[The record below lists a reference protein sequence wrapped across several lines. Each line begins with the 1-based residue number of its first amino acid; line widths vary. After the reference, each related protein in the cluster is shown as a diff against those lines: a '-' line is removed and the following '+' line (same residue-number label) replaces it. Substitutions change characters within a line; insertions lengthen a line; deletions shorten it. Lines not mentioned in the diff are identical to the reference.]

1 MLSLSSQ
8 PLKWFLVICQVVWL
22 TGCVNLTYY
31 AQAVGGH
38 MDLLHRSK
46 PISAIIADPDVDH
59 QLRNSLARVVILRD
73 FASRELKL
81 PDNKSYTSY
90 ADLQRPYAVWNV
102 FASPELSVE
111 LKKWCFIK
119 AGCVGY
125 RGFFSQAKAERYAEK
140 LKDEGY
146 DTYVGGIRAYSTL
159 GWFNDPILNTF
170 IGSPEMDLARLIFH
184 ELAHQVVYVPGDTVF
199 NESFATAVEHE
210 GVARWF
216 KRNGSVS
223 EQIAFNVRH
232 EMETVFTELVLGYR
246 KRLQVVFSSD
256 ISDVEKRAAKAQIFD
271 DLHEE
276 YLQIKATQPEF
287 SRYEAWFKQQP
298 NNARLATVA
307 IYTQLLPAFQ
317 ALLEQ
322 QNGDMDQFFN
332 VVKEISK
339 LSKDERAFVLQ
350 TAVEAEAGAA
360 YCRTLALN
368 LLIESIEY
376 PCFHGEMIAN

>member
-1 MLSLSSQ
+1 MLSLSPQ
-8 PLKWFLVICQVVWL
+8 PLKWLLVICQVVWL

-38 MDLLHRSK
+38 MDLLRRSK
-46 PISAIIADPDVDH
+46 PINVIIADPDVDR
-59 QLRNSLARVVILRD
+59 QLRSSLARVVILRD

-102 FASPELSVE
+102 FASPELSVK

-119 AGCVGY
+119 VGCVGY

-140 LKDEGY
+140 LKEEGY

-216 KRNGSVS
+216 ERNGSVS
-223 EQIAFNVRH
+223 EQIAFNVKH
-232 EMETVFTELVLGYR
+232 EMETVFTELVLDYR

-256 ISDVEKRAAKAQIFD
+256 ISDVGKRAAKAQIFD
-271 DLHEE
+271 DLREE
-276 YLQIKATQPEF
+276 YRQIKATQPEF

-317 ALLEQ
+317 ALLGQ

-339 LSKDERAFVLQ
+339 LSKNERALVLQ
-350 TAVEAEAGAA
+350 AAVEAGVGADILSDVSSEL
-360 YCRTLALN
+360 TD
-368 LLIESIEY
+368 
-376 PCFHGEMIAN
+376 

>member
-1 MLSLSSQ
+1 MFSLENPKIKMIIYQ
-8 PLKWFLVICQVVWL
+8 PKWVIIFCQVVWL
-22 TGCVNLTYY
+22 TGCANLTYY

-38 MDLLHRSK
+38 IDLLHRSK
-46 PISAIIADPDVDH
+46 PISKMIADPDVDY
-59 QLRNSLARVVILRD
+59 QLRNTLARVVILRD
-73 FASRELKL
+73 FASSELKL
-81 PDNKSYTSY
+81 PDNKSYTNY

-119 AGCVGY
+119 VGCVGY
-125 RGFFSQAKAERYAEK
+125 RGFFSQDKAERYAKK
-140 LKDEGY
+140 LKEEGY

-159 GWFNDPILNTF
+159 GWFNDPLLNTF
-170 IGSPEMDLARLIFH
+170 IGSSEIDLVRLIFH

-216 KRNGSVS
+216 ESHGTVS

-232 EMETVFTELVLGYR
+232 KMETMFTELVLDHR
-246 KRLQVVFSSD
+246 KQLQVVFSSNMND
-256 ISDVEKRAAKAQIFD
+256 AEKRAAKAHIFD
-271 DLHEE
+271 NLYEAYQHV
-276 YLQIKATQPEF
+276 KATQPEF
-287 SRYEAWFKQQP
+287 SRYEAWFNQQP
-298 NNARLATVA
+298 NNARLGTVA

-322 QNGDMDQFFN
+322 QNGDMEQFFS

-339 LSKDERAFVLQ
+339 LTQGERTSVLQ
-350 TAVEAEAGAA
+350 AAVEASSE
-360 YCRTLALN
+360 R
-368 LLIESIEY
+368 ID
-376 PCFHGEMIAN
+376 

>member
-8 PLKWFLVICQVVWL
+8 PLKWLLVICQVVWL

-46 PISAIIADPDVDH
+46 PISKIIADPDVDH
-59 QLRNSLARVVILRD
+59 QLRDRLSRVVILRD
-73 FASRELKL
+73 FASRELNL

-90 ADLQRPYAVWNV
+90 ADLQRLMRFGMCLLHLSFLSSKKMV
-102 FASPELSVE
+102 FYKSGLCWLP
-111 LKKWCFIK
+111 W
-119 AGCVGY
+119 
-125 RGFFSQAKAERYAEK
+125 FFSQAKAERYAEK

-170 IGSPEMDLARLIFH
+170 IGSPEMDLVRLIFH

-216 KRNGSVS
+216 ESNGSVS
-223 EQIAFNVRH
+223 EQVTFTVRH
-232 EMETVFTELVLGYR
+232 EMETVFTELVLDHR
-246 KRLQVVFSSD
+246 KQLQVVFASD
-256 ISDVEKRAAKAQIFD
+256 ISDAEKRAAKAQIFD

-276 YLQIKATQPEF
+276 YRQIKATQPAF
-287 SRYEAWFKQQP
+287 SRYEAWFKQRP

-307 IYTQLLPAFQ
+307 IYTQLLPEFQ

-322 QNGDMDQFFN
+322 QNGDMAQFFAI
-332 VVKEISK
+332 VKE
-339 LSKDERAFVLQ
+339 
-350 TAVEAEAGAA
+350 
-360 YCRTLALN
+360 
-368 LLIESIEY
+368 
-376 PCFHGEMIAN
+376 

>member
-1 MLSLSSQ
+1 M
-8 PLKWFLVICQVVWL
+8 VWL
-22 TGCVNLTYY
+22 TGCANLTYY

-46 PISAIIADPDVDH
+46 PISVMIADPDVDH
-59 QLRNSLARVVILRD
+59 QLRNTLARVVILRD

-125 RGFFSQAKAERYAEK
+125 RGFFSQDKAQRYAEK
-140 LKDEGY
+140 LKEEGY

-216 KRNGSVS
+216 ESHGSVS
-223 EQIAFNVRH
+223 EQVAFNVRH
-232 EMETVFTELVLGYR
+232 EMETVFTELVLDYR
-246 KRLQVVFSSD
+246 QRLHVVFSSD
-256 ISDVEKRAAKAQIFD
+256 MSDAEKRAAKAQVFD
-271 DLHEE
+271 DLHEA
-276 YLQIKATQPEF
+276 YQQVKAAQPGF
-287 SRYEAWFKQQP
+287 SRYEAWFNQQP

-322 QNGDMDQFFN
+322 QNGDMEQFFT

-339 LSKDERAFVLQ
+339 LTQDERTSVLQ
-350 TAVEAEAGAA
+350 AALEAGKNMLSDASSE
-360 YCRTLALN
+360 R
-368 LLIESIEY
+368 ID
-376 PCFHGEMIAN
+376 

>member
-1 MLSLSSQ
+1 MISNQ
-8 PLKWFLVICQVVWL
+8 LKWFLAICQVVWL
-22 TGCVNLTYY
+22 TGCVNLPYY

-46 PISAIIADPDVDH
+46 PISTIIADPDVDL
-59 QLRNSLARVVILRD
+59 QLRDRLSRVVILRD

-125 RGFFSQAKAERYAEK
+125 RGFFSQAKADRYAEK

-216 KRNGSVS
+216 ESNGSVS
-223 EQIAFNVRH
+223 EQVAFNVRH
-232 EMETVFTELVLGYR
+232 EMEAVFTELVLDHR
-246 KRLQVVFSSD
+246 KQLQVVFASD
-256 ISDVEKRAAKAQIFD
+256 ISDAEKRAAKAQIFD

-276 YLQIKATQPEF
+276 YRQIKATQPAF
-287 SRYEAWFKQQP
+287 SRYEAWFKLQP

-322 QNGDMDQFFN
+322 QDGDMAQFFT
-332 VVKEISK
+332 VVKEISQ
-339 LSKDERAFVLQ
+339 LTKDERTVVLQ
-350 TAVEAEAGAA
+350 TAVKAGTGSGMLSDASSEH
-360 YCRTLALN
+360 
-368 LLIESIEY
+368 ID
-376 PCFHGEMIAN
+376 

>member
-1 MLSLSSQ
+1 MLSLSS
-8 PLKWFLVICQVVWL
+8 PLLKWLLVICQVVWL
-22 TGCVNLTYY
+22 TGCVNLPYY

-46 PISAIIADPDVDH
+46 PISTMIADPDVDL
-59 QLRNSLARVVILRD
+59 QLRDRLSRVVILRE

-216 KRNGSVS
+216 ESNGSVS
-223 EQIAFNVRH
+223 EQVAFNVRH
-232 EMETVFTELVLGYR
+232 EMETVFTELVLDHR
-246 KRLQVVFSSD
+246 KKLQVVFASD
-256 ISDVEKRAAKAQIFD
+256 ISDAEKRAAKAQVFD

-276 YLQIKATQPEF
+276 YRHVKATQPAF
-287 SRYEAWFKQQP
+287 NRYEAWFKQQP

-322 QNGDMDQFFN
+322 QDRDMAQFFT

-339 LSKDERAFVLQ
+339 LTQEERASVLQ
-350 TAVEAEAGAA
+350 AAAEAGTDMLSDASFE
-360 YCRTLALN
+360 RVD
-368 LLIESIEY
+368 
-376 PCFHGEMIAN
+376 